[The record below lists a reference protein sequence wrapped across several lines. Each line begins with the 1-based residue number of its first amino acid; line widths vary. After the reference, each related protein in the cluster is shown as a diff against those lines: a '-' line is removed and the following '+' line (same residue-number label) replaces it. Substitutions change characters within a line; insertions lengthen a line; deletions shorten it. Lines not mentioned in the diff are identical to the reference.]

1 MKKRFLVLCAA
12 VSLLAAGT
20 AFSTT
25 VIQPSF
31 DELVSKAELIFVGE
45 AVDTR
50 SVLETT
56 RDGRRIV
63 TIVTFD
69 VSRVIKGSVGIR
81 TQLTF
86 LGGTVGDEAM
96 DIAGMPKF
104 QVGDRDVLFVS
115 SERSSASP
123 LIGMWHGRFR
133 VVEDPVSGQLLV
145 RSYDGKPLLL
155 GLDARQP
162 SGFLRA
168 SRGPLVLSEFESA
181 VRQRLAAAS
190 DRNRR

>member
-1 MKKRFLVLCAA
+1 MKRTLLMCAI
-12 VSLLAAGT
+12 VCVVAARS

-25 VIQPSF
+25 VIAPTF
-31 DELVSKAELIFVGE
+31 DELVSKAETIFVGE
-45 AVDTR
+45 AVDAR

-69 VSRVIKGSVGIR
+69 VSRVIKGSVGLR

-86 LGGTVGDEAM
+86 LGGTVGDETM
-96 DIAGMPKF
+96 EIAGMPKF
-104 QVGDRDVLFVS
+104 RVGDRDVLFVS
-115 SERSSASP
+115 GEGGSASP

-133 VVEDPVSGQLLV
+133 IEADPAGGESLV
-145 RSYDGKPLLL
+145 RAFDGKPLLL
-155 GLDARQP
+155 GLNARRP
-162 SGFLRA
+162 SGLLGG

-190 DRNRR
+190 DKTRR

>member
-1 MKKRFLVLCAA
+1 MTKRSLVLCVVVCLMVARA
-12 VSLLAAGT
+12 

-31 DELVSKAELIFVGE
+31 DELVSKAGLIFVGE

-69 VSRVIKGSVGIR
+69 VSSVIKGSVGLR

-86 LGGTVGDEAM
+86 LGGTVGGETM
-96 DIAGMPKF
+96 EIAGMPKF

-115 SERSSASP
+115 SAARSASP
-123 LIGMWHGRFR
+123 LMGMWHGRFR
-133 VVEDPVSGQLLV
+133 VVEDPASGQLRV
-145 RSYDGKPLLL
+145 RSFDGKPLLM
-155 GLDARQP
+155 GLDTRQ
-162 SGFLRA
+162 SGLRGL
-168 SRGPLVLSEFESA
+168 SKGPLVLSEFEAA

-190 DRNRR
+190 NGNRR